1 MKSNVYFER
10 EIYRQ
15 IYEVND
21 TFQYQSCSF
30 PLSRRKLKF
39 EFGQETVANLK
50 MHLALSSEILQVK
63 SVAK

>member
-1 MKSNVYFER
+1 MILSNINPVLSP
-10 EIYRQ
+10 
-15 IYEVND
+15 
-21 TFQYQSCSF
+21 SCK
-30 PLSRRKLKF
+30 KLKF